1 MMKKNPCN
9 PRIIELLTE
18 KSSVKQEVFRKGKDY
33 FAQLKECVQ
42 QVADTL
48 DSSICEV
55 DESVKVEYKDKSVY
69 ECELHFSGD
78 ILLFNMH
85 TNVFTFDNDHA
96 IWKTGYIKED
106 RSRAYFAMINIYN
119 FLADSI
125 RYDRQNDMGILLG
138 RMFVNREGHFF
149 VEGKRQLGFMFNNLV
164 QQEVS
169 PEMLKKVVD
178 TAVIHGL
185 EFDLTVPDYRE
196 VMMVSVKQIRQTSNE
211 LHLKTAKKVE
221 LGYYSRME
229 HDE

>member
-1 MMKKNPCN
+1 MKKDPCN
-9 PRIIELLTE
+9 PKIIQLLTE

-33 FAQLKECVQ
+33 FGQLKESVQ
-42 QVADTL
+42 QVAL
-48 DSSICEV
+48 DLDNRICEV
-55 DESVKVEYKDKSVY
+55 DDAVKVEYKDKSVF

-85 TNVFTFDNDHA
+85 TNVFTFDPEHLV
-96 IWKTGYIKED
+96 WKSGYVKED

-125 RYDRQNDMGILLG
+125 RYNRESDVGILLG
-138 RMFVNREGHFF
+138 RVFINREGHFF
-149 VEGKRQLGFMFNNLV
+149 VEGKRQLGFLFSNLA

-169 PEMLKKVVD
+169 PEALKKIVD
-178 TAVIHGL
+178 TAVIQGL

-196 VMMVSVKQIRQTSNE
+196 VMLVSVRQILATSQE

-221 LGYYSRME
+221 LGYYGRME
-229 HDE
+229 SQ